1 MNNVCSSAELLQ
13 NLSRDQPVLLPTDT
27 VPALAIQPFAAERI
41 WALKQRPA
49 HKPLILMG
57 ADLAQLQQS
66 LGVPWL
72 PEWLQE
78 AKRVWPG
85 PVTLVIPVSGPLC
98 SALNP
103 GGESL
108 GLRVPDC
115 AETQFLLQ
123 RSGPLATTS
132 VNRSGQMPA
141 LTAEEASL
149 LFPDL
154 SLLGPLP
161 WPPGSGIPSE
171 VRAWSEGH
179 WQVLRPKTRSFS

>member
-1 MNNVCSSAELLQ
+1 MKSSHSSAALLQ
-13 NLSRDQPVLLPTDT
+13 CLQRDEPVLLPTDT
-27 VPALAIQPFAAERI
+27 VPALAIQPFAAQHI

-57 ADLAQLQQS
+57 ADLPQLQQA
-66 LGVPWL
+66 LAVPWL

-78 AKRVWPG
+78 AERVWPG
-85 PVTLVIPVSGPLC
+85 PVTLVLPVASLLR

-108 GLRVPDC
+108 GLRVPAC
-115 AETQFLLQ
+115 AATQKVLQ

-132 VNRSGQMPA
+132 VNRSGQPPA
-141 LTAEEASL
+141 LTAEEANL

-154 SLLGPLP
+154 PLLGPLP

-171 VRAWSEGH
+171 VRAWSEGD
-179 WQVLRPKTRSFS
+179 WQVLRAQPFR